1 MNKKR
6 FAIGPGAASLI
17 LMVVV
22 VSMSVLGMLSL
33 ISARNDDNLTKRSM
47 QMITQ
52 NYELNGK
59 SERTLQLVDGER
71 ALAAADAADDTAYME
86 KLSAQLE
93 AKYPGMFDVN
103 VEDMTVSWTEY
114 SDYGA
119 SDVVNAI
126 LFRVT
131 GAEVG
136 GRKCMNCCVRIAGLD
151 EATGAAPVEWVTH
164 MVSSSQIP
172 E

>member
-17 LMVVV
+17 LMIVV

-71 ALAAADAADDTAYME
+71 ALVAADAADDVAYME

-93 AKYPGMFDVN
+93 AKYPGIFVVS

-114 SDYGA
+114 SVYGA

-131 GAEVG
+131 GVEVG
-136 GRKCMNCCVRIAGLD
+136 GRKCMNCCVRVASLD
-151 EATGAAPVEWVTH
+151 DAPGAAPVEWVTH